1 MQADKLSICQLFII
15 IFFTFICDVL
25 TRDIAFFQDISIFIC
40 DVTELYFFCFLS
52 FCQKTKNRGDVH
64 ETHPP
69 GFINKSD
76 ESYNPNSTSFI
87 QNNHIKE
94 LKCFSPCTQ
103 RLQLATKCVILFVRR
118 RRNSGWWLCVLAH
131 NLSGDVE
138 FPLNKSA
145 GVFFVPR
152 RWEQQ
157 YLLLIHC
164 SIYKGLCQEFLQ
176 KTGKICIRIK
186 KQLPFWAGAGE

>member
-1 MQADKLSICQLFII
+1 MLLKLQLGSDISSHPLFEDGFLLQADKLSICQLFII

-152 RWEQQ
+152 R
-157 YLLLIHC
+157 LRTTIFTFNSL
-164 SIYKGLCQEFLQ
+164 
-176 KTGKICIRIK
+176 
-186 KQLPFWAGAGE
+186 

>member
-1 MQADKLSICQLFII
+1 MTLRHC
-15 IFFTFICDVL
+15 
-25 TRDIAFFQDISIFIC
+25 ISSVF
-40 DVTELYFFCFLS
+40 YS
-52 FCQKTKNRGDVH
+52 KTKNRGDVH

-76 ESYNPNSTSFI
+76 ESNNPNSTSSV
-87 QNNHIKE
+87 QNNHTKE
-94 LKCFSPCTQ
+94 LKCFSPRTQ
-103 RLQLATKCVILFVRR
+103 RLQWIEEYGILSVRR
-118 RRNSGWWLCVLAH
+118 RRNSGWWLCVPAH

-138 FPLNKSA
+138 VLNQQICRR
-145 GVFFVPR
+145 FFIPR

-176 KTGKICIRIK
+176 KTGKICMKARFFATLCRISG
-186 KQLPFWAGAGE
+186 LFTG